1 MTSQH
6 CKGSEKRSPTKVVSF
21 GLCKNCRGTCTN
33 TFKLPLER
41 FIIPNFV
48 CHAQLCSHAKKAPLL
63 RNNNP
68 LCITTITFS
77 NTSVTP
83 IIIIIQ
89 SPKKAPQKKSATMQ
103 ERKKETFLL
112 SPRFARAAK
121 WIYNNALLVAGDTTA
136 LPPHSHHLKRSK
148 KLRQLPIEIFFP
160 LYCYR

>member
-1 MTSQH
+1 LSLLACAKTAGAHAQTHSNFH
-6 CKGSEKRSPTKVVSF
+6 WKDVIT
-21 GLCKNCRGTCTN
+21 
-33 TFKLPLER
+33 
-41 FIIPNFV
+41 PNFV

-121 WIYNNALLVAGDTTA
+121 
-136 LPPHSHHLKRSK
+136 
-148 KLRQLPIEIFFP
+148 
-160 LYCYR
+160 